1 MFWGLSAALDLFEEY
16 LNMSKR
22 SEESCEEE
30 KPNEEPKIVQINIL
44 LFGSNDPRHVIK
56 TMAKMYAHKAKGTTP
71 IINFYVVDGC
81 IETIARHIALLGIAL
96 ESPESMNLRGKV
108 HLFMDV
114 YGNSL
119 LRASSYQYLV
129 GKAKS
134 LFKMLTDDEC
144 RERMTPFLNFEN
156 LKYRERDGLENAFRF
171 WLPKEGHIFH
181 IQEYWA
187 ARLRKLMGVRY
198 DHRDGAF
205 DWDLNM
211 VLKDREG
218 QQICSQEYRHWRE
231 TGIAFTY
238 PEYEYSKPNKTL
250 AVGLVR
256 NGDKY
261 IHRGYVGDMQ
271 TGPFSAFGL
280 LSADERLL
288 QSAHGQN
295 DYRSTDVTERN
306 LLELFHELSTET
318 PYEHNLKDSRR
329 YGSVKLLMG
338 KTLLYN
344 ECDIDAMHDYD
355 KPWIHIEGIN
365 IRFLSSE
372 DVFKLRNGDEFWSNH
387 FDVAFVGYNYF
398 AFLKDSFIKV
408 LKKKCLLILETKL
421 MTTARNEDIK
431 LFEEKLMNYAK
442 VNNFTGVINYSA
454 LNKKHSIL
462 KYKRKMDAEKNC
474 ANNH

>member
-16 LNMSKR
+16 LNALTD
-22 SEESCEEE
+22 SEEACEQQ
-30 KPNEEPKIVQINIL
+30 EPKEDPKVVEINIL

-71 IINFYVVDGC
+71 IINFYMVDGC
-81 IETIARHIALLGIAL
+81 IEITARNILLLAIAL
-96 ESPESMNLRGKV
+96 EKPESINLRSKV
-108 HLFMDV
+108 HLFMDI

-134 LFKMLTDDEC
+134 LLKIVTDSEWL
-144 RERMTPFLNFEN
+144 ERLAPILSFEN
-156 LKYRERDGLENAFRF
+156 LKYRERDGLENAFNF
-171 WLPKEGHIFH
+171 WLPKEGHVFK
-181 IQEYWA
+181 IQEYWCDK
-187 ARLRKLMGVRY
+187 LRKLMGVRY
-198 DHRDGAF
+198 DHRNGAF

-218 QQICSQEYRHWRE
+218 QQICSQEYRYWRE

-250 AVGLVR
+250 SAGLVR

-261 IHRGYVGDMQ
+261 IHRGYIGDMQ

-280 LSADERLL
+280 MSTDERLL
-288 QSAHGQN
+288 RSAHGEN

-306 LLELFHELSTET
+306 LLELFHELITET
-318 PYEHNLKDSRR
+318 PYEHNVKDSRK
-329 YGSVKLLMG
+329 YGSVKLLMS
-338 KTLLYN
+338 KTLMYN
-344 ECDIDAMHDYD
+344 ECDINAMHDYEN
-355 KPWIHIEGIN
+355 PWIQMKNIKIN
-365 IRFLSSE
+365 FLSSE
-372 DVFKLRNGDEFWSNH
+372 DIFKLRNGEELWRNR
-387 FDVAFVGYNYF
+387 FDVAFISYNYF
-398 AFLKDSFIKV
+398 AFLKDSFMNV
-408 LKKKCLLILETKL
+408 LKEKCLLILETKL
-421 MTTARNEDIK
+421 MSTIRKEDVT

-442 VNNFTGVINYSA
+442 VNNFTSVINYGA

-462 KYKRKMDAEKNC
+462 KYKRKKDTEENC
-474 ANNH
+474 QNN